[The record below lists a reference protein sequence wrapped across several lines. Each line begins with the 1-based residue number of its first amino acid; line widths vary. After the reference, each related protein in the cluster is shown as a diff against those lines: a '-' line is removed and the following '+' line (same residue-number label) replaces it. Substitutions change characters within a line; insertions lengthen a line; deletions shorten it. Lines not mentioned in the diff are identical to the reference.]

1 MSDAATRQPLGLRL
15 ASTGFLVFWSLL
27 ACFPLLWIVVMSF
40 KVPLDAFAD
49 DALQVVFG
57 TITREQRGGVSVAD
71 LIVGALL
78 LYGVYRV
85 PGWIGQPA
93 VRELSARR
101 WGRFLL
107 VPLYLVAMAFLVDAY
122 WINGFTILA
131 ALAGAALVWFLGF
144 AEDPEED
151 SATLGYLLATT
162 LYLALAAAFIW
173 FAVPGILAAVR
184 AILSAVPLLDL
195 LATPVIGAT
204 GEHYHSVWV
213 DREFYRNFFNTM
225 LVTGGVTAVSLTVGT
240 LAGYGLARS
249 SSNLAFWLLIL
260 ALVFR
265 ALPHSVL
272 VTGYLPPFISSRE
285 ILQPL
290 WDLPVLGWVL
300 GLFSTNPP
308 TLYGQPYAVIAVL
321 VSINQPF
328 TIWMLRSFFK
338 SIPTELDEAA
348 RVDGCSDFQAFRK
361 VIMPVMWPGVITTG
375 LFSFLLAYND
385 YLICSLLLNSQNQT
399 MVPAITQFFDSETTS
414 TDQVQAVAAAV
425 SITAPL
431 FLLVLAFQK
440 QIVSGLTAG
449 AVKG

>member
-1 MSDAATRQPLGLRL
+1 MSDAVMRHPFGLRL
-15 ASTGFLVFWSLL
+15 ASAGFLIFWSVL
-27 ACFPLLWIVVMSF
+27 ALFPLFWIVVMSF
-40 KVPLDAFAD
+40 KLPLDAFAD
-49 DALQVVFG
+49 STVQVIMG
-57 TITREQRGGVSVAD
+57 TVTREQRGGISVIDILAG
-71 LIVGALL
+71 LALL
-78 LYGVYRV
+78 YAIYRV
-85 PGWIGQPA
+85 PGAIG
-93 VRELSARR
+93 ARVAR
-101 WGRFLL
+101 QFARDRAGRGVLLVVYAAGLFLL
-107 VPLYLVAMAFLVDAY
+107 FR
-122 WINGFTILA
+122 NGISGFPVLGA
-131 ALAGAALVWFLGF
+131 LLAGGVVWMLGF
-144 AEDPEED
+144 AGDGDEG
-151 SATLGYLLATT
+151 SNVLGNIIAAV
-162 LYLALAAAFIW
+162 LYVAAAAAFVW
-173 FAVPGILAAVR
+173 YVMPL
-184 AILSAVPLLDL
+184 ILSLIEAVLSPIPVVEML
-195 LATPVIGAT
+195 TRPVIGVTA
-204 GEHYHSVWV
+204 EHYRSVWI
-213 DREFYRNFFNTM
+213 DRGFYRNFLNTM
-225 LVTGGVTAVSLTVGT
+225 LITAGVTTISLTVGT

-290 WDLPVLGWVL
+290 WDMPVIGWFL
-300 GLFSTNPP
+300 GLFSANAP
-308 TLYGQPYAVIAVL
+308 TLYGQPFAVIAVL

-328 TIWMLRSFFK
+328 TIWMLRSFFQA
-338 SIPTELDEAA
+338 IPSELDEAA
-348 RVDGCSDFQAFRK
+348 RVDGCSDMQAFRR

-399 MVPAITQFFDSETTS
+399 MVPSITQFFNSETTT

-431 FLLVLAFQK
+431 FLLVMVFQK